1 MNEFTTEQ
9 KNAARRLLEIK
20 MSAISE
26 YCYCACWLDGLEY
39 SLWSFVQEGPRN
51 WGQREVTQNDID
63 ELKLL
68 SEICGGWIIWDDKYK
83 EAFIDMGTW
92 LELYAEAKK
101 ERDELLA
108 EIRRDEQEEAKQ

>member
-1 MNEFTTEQ
+1 MNEFTADQ
-9 KNAARRLLEIK
+9 RNAARRLLEQK

-26 YCYCACWLDGLEY
+26 YCYCAGWLDGLEY

-68 SEICGGWIIWDDKYK
+68 SEICGGWIVWDDKYK
-83 EAFIDMGTW
+83 ETFVHMNTW
-92 LELYAEAKK
+92 RGLYAEAKK

-108 EIRRDEQEEAKQ
+108 EIRRDEMEAKQ